1 MTPVARFC
9 YLKDQKPISQEAY
22 QQARSLCDRI
32 RFLIAGRDGILQ
44 GAGRSPEIHLPHADW
59 QPGGARHDGYRAVAD
74 GDYAV
79 VNHLRLFSQTFTGRP
94 LLSLSGGAVPSD
106 ADDRLAERAAG
117 PSPEVDAYADRIAHL
132 PEVLHVAPPNVFG
145 EVGWLVNGKIV
156 NPDALIHL
164 EHISLL
170 AESGKLWELRNRTLE
185 LTAARKR
192 PWARPRVLEIGA
204 GYGGLAHHLMTLV
217 PQARYFLVDV
227 PESLLFAAVYLS
239 TLWPASDN
247 VLVTPDNLA
256 DLAKDTPGFT
266 FVPNFLFDDCC
277 AGGAAFD
284 LVINTHSMSDMS
296 EKQVRYYCK
305 GVSRLLGRR
314 GVFFEQNAVNAADGA
329 LDVKS
334 VLANFFRLGLPLRS
348 PAAPT
353 TQGPAHLWADAPVK
367 PYAWLPT
374 NATLEPAQGSAYTPL
389 GEYQPR
395 LVEEGVHGFNVIHY
409 RGAWYALPQGA
420 GPFDPR
426 RVEDNDYPK
435 LFTADTKEQL
445 KRAIRAGRG
454 WAAGR

>member
-1 MTPVARFC
+1 MTASASRFC
-9 YLKDQKPISQEAY
+9 NLKDQKPISQEAY
-22 QQARSLCDRI
+22 QQARRLCDRVGS
-32 RFLIAGRDGILQ
+32 LIAGRQDFLRNRR
-44 GAGRSPEIHLPHADW
+44 RSPEIHLPHADW
-59 QPGGARHDGYRAVAD
+59 QPGGKRYDGYRAVME
-74 GDYAV
+74 GDFAV
-79 VNHLRLFSQTFTGRP
+79 INNLRLFSQAFTGHP
-94 LLSLSGGAVPSD
+94 LLSLSSGPVPPD
-106 ADDRLAERAAG
+106 ADDRLTERAAG
-117 PSPEVDAYADRIAHL
+117 PSPEVDAYVEMVAHL
-132 PEVLHVAPPNVFG
+132 PEILHITPPNVFG
-145 EVGWLVNGKIV
+145 EVGWIVNGKIV
-156 NPDALIHL
+156 NPDATIHL
-164 EHISLL
+164 ERIALL

-239 TLWPASDN
+239 TLWPESDN
-247 VLVTPDNLA
+247 VLITPDNLP

-284 LVINTHSMSDMS
+284 LVIKTQSMSDMT

-314 GVFFEQNAVNAADGA
+314 GVFFEQNPVNGADGA

-334 VLANFFRLGLPLRS
+334 VFANFFRLGLPLRS
-348 PAAPT
+348 PAAPA

-367 PYAWLPT
+367 PFAWLPT
-374 NATLEPAQGSAYTPL
+374 CAALEPGPASPYAL
-389 GEYQPR
+389 LEEYQPR
-395 LVEEGVHGFNVIHY
+395 LVEEGVFGFNVIHY
-409 RGAWYALPQGA
+409 RGAWYGLPQGA

-426 RVEDNDYPK
+426 RVEDKNYPK

-445 KRAIRAGRG
+445 KKAIRAQCG
-454 WAAGR
+454 